1 MLCRTRA
8 VKISQAEDRLSTVG
22 RRSGCYLQVVA
33 HSLACAFANRVDH
46 PVAFREHSAGP
57 QSAGTPKQARE
68 PPQENQISS
77 VPRISAVQFATA
89 FALRPNLLSWFLGAG
104 ASAAS
109 GIPTGYAMIRDFKTQ
124 IFCRETNLSKR
135 EIDTADPI
143 WIGRIE
149 TFFRQKALLPPDGDP
164 TEYAKAF
171 EAVYPEARHRRQYIE
186 DAISKGTPCF
196 GHKVL
201 GSLMAAGKINSIF
214 TTNFDP
220 LIEEAVYSANS
231 ILPLVDQNRPTVAA
245 IDSADR
251 ALRCLNE
258 SDWPLVAK
266 LHGDYQSIAIKN
278 TESELH
284 DQDTRMRQVLVES
297 GKRFGMIFVGYSG
310 RDASIMDA
318 LNKVLDASSP
328 FPNGLYWLTSSASR
342 LLPAVI
348 EFLDRAQAVGVDVAI
363 VECATFDELAADII
377 KITDL
382 PKPLLDHVMKGRPKP
397 RLVPV
402 QIPQT
407 RARSFP
413 VLRYSAILL
422 QSMPTSARRIRLS
435 QPTTSAEVRGI
446 FKAKGCRATAAGLGR
461 ELAVF
466 GRDQEILDALAS
478 LGPSLAGMI
487 DLDPV
492 ADSWAMGLLYDT
504 LVRSLARQRPLIPR
518 YRRSG
523 HSLVVATPRDGADPD
538 RTQRQQQTLSR
549 LHDAYGG
556 NLFGTVPKLGFP
568 FQEGVH
574 LKLEQVDGKW
584 WCGFE
589 PYTFVQLPRLESS
602 QTEIAEGLVAEE
614 APAEMVVRA
623 ERRGDPAGDWR
634 RERWAPRYN
643 SNWAS
648 IIGAWAQLLTETGG
662 TTRSAFGLEEGT
674 GIDAVFKVSP
684 VTGFSRPSHH
694 HSYFD
699 RSK

>member
-1 MLCRTRA
+1 
-8 VKISQAEDRLSTVG
+8 
-22 RRSGCYLQVVA
+22 
-33 HSLACAFANRVDH
+33 
-46 PVAFREHSAGP
+46 
-57 QSAGTPKQARE
+57 
-68 PPQENQISS
+68 
-77 VPRISAVQFATA
+77 
-89 FALRPNLLSWFLGAG
+89 
-104 ASAAS
+104 
-109 GIPTGYAMIRDFKTQ
+109 MIRDFKAQ

-135 EIDTADPI
+135 EIDTADPV
-143 WIGRIE
+143 WIDRIDS
-149 TFFRQKALLPPDGDP
+149 FFRQNSLLPPDGDP

-171 EAVYPEARHRRQYIE
+171 EAVYPEARHRRQYID

-201 GSLMAAGKINSIF
+201 GSLMAAGKIDSVF

-220 LIEEAVYSANS
+220 LVEEAAHSANA
-231 ILPLVDQNRPTVAA
+231 ILPVADQNRPTVAA

-251 ALRCLNE
+251 AMRCLNE
-258 SDWPLVAK
+258 ADWPLVAK

-278 TESELH
+278 TGSELQ
-284 DQDTRMRQVLVES
+284 DQDNRMRHVLVES

-310 RDASIMDA
+310 RDASIMEA
-318 LNKVLDASSP
+318 LNTVLDAPSP
-328 FPNGLYWLTSSASR
+328 FPNGLYWITSSASR

-348 EFLDRAQAVGVDVAI
+348 EFLDRAQTVGVDVAV
-363 VECATFDELAADII
+363 VECATFDELASDVI
-377 KITDL
+377 KVTDL
-382 PKPLLDHVMKGRPKP
+382 PKPLLDHVMEGRLTP

-402 QIPQT
+402 QIPHT
-407 RARSFP
+407 KARAFP
-413 VLRYSAILL
+413 VLRYSAIML
-422 QSMPTSARRIRLS
+422 QSMPTAARRIRLS

-461 ELAVF
+461 ELAAF
-466 GRDQEILDALAS
+466 GRDQEILDALAP

-492 ADSWAMGLLYDT
+492 ADSWALGLLYDT

-523 HSLVVATPRDGADPD
+523 HSLVVATPRDGDDPD

-549 LHDAYGG
+549 LRDAYGTS
-556 NLFGTVPKLGFP
+556 LFGTVPKHGFP

-574 LKLEQVDGKW
+574 LKLEQVVGKW

-589 PYTFVQLPRLESS
+589 PYTFVQLPRQDSS
-602 QTEIAEGLVAEE
+602 QTDSAEGLVAEE
-614 APAEMVVRA
+614 APAEMGMRA

-643 SNWAS
+643 RNWAS
-648 IIGAWAQLLTETGG
+648 IIAAWAQLLTETGG
-662 TTRSAFGLEEGT
+662 TTRSAFGLDEGT

-694 HSYFD
+694 HTYFD

>member
-1 MLCRTRA
+1 
-8 VKISQAEDRLSTVG
+8 
-22 RRSGCYLQVVA
+22 
-33 HSLACAFANRVDH
+33 
-46 PVAFREHSAGP
+46 
-57 QSAGTPKQARE
+57 
-68 PPQENQISS
+68 
-77 VPRISAVQFATA
+77 VPIKTISAAQFATA
-89 FALRPNLLSWFLGAG
+89 FDLRPNLVAWFLGAG

-109 GIPTGYAMIRDFKTQ
+109 GIPTGYAMIRDFKAQ

-135 EIDTADPI
+135 EIDTADPV
-143 WIGRIE
+143 WIDRIDA
-149 TFFRQKALLPPDGDP
+149 FFRQTSLLPPDGDP

-171 EAVYPEARHRRQYIE
+171 EAVYPEARHRRQYID
-186 DAISKGTPCF
+186 DAISNGTPCF

-201 GSLMAAGKINSIF
+201 GSLMAAGKVDCVF

-220 LIEEAVYSANS
+220 LIEESALSANG
-231 ILPLVDQNRPTVAA
+231 ILPVDNQNRPTVAA

-251 ALRCLNE
+251 AMRCLNE

-278 TESELH
+278 TGSELEE
-284 DQDTRMRQVLVES
+284 QDARMRHVLVES

-310 RDASIMDA
+310 RDASIMEA
-318 LNKVLDASSP
+318 LNTVLDAPSP
-328 FPNGLYWLTSSASR
+328 FPNGVYWLTSSASR

-348 EFLDRAQAVGVDVAI
+348 EFLERAGAAGVDVTV

-377 KITDL
+377 KVTDL
-382 PKPLLDHVMKGRPKP
+382 PKPLLDRVMEGRPTP

-402 QIPQT
+402 QIPHAKA
-407 RARSFP
+407 RAFP

-422 QSMPTSARRIRLS
+422 QSMPAAARRIRLS
-435 QPTTSAEVRGI
+435 QSTTSAEVREI
-446 FKAKGCRATAAGLGR
+446 FRAKGCRATAAALGR
-461 ELAVF
+461 ELAAF
-466 GRDQEILDALAS
+466 GRDQEILDALAPLS
-478 LGPSLAGMI
+478 PSLAGTI

-492 ADSWAMGLLYDT
+492 TDSWAMGLLYDT

-523 HSLVVATPRDGADPD
+523 HSLVVATPRDGDDPD
-538 RTQRQQQTLSR
+538 RTRRQQQTLSR
-549 LHDAYGG
+549 LRDAYGTS
-556 NLFGTVPKLGFP
+556 LFGTVPKLGFP

-589 PYTFVQLPRLESS
+589 PYTFVQLPRQDTP
-602 QTEIAEGLVAEE
+602 QTEGAENLVGQE
-614 APAEMVVRA
+614 AAAEMGMQA

-643 SNWAS
+643 RNWAS
-648 IIGAWAQLLTETGG
+648 IIGAWSQLLTETGG
-662 TTRSAFGLEEGT
+662 TLRSAFGLEDGS
-674 GIDAVFKVSP
+674 GIDAVFTVSP

-694 HSYFD
+694 HTYFD